1 MLWAVFV
8 GFVGL
13 PQKDLIRVD
22 LLQLFLNMI
31 SAQKNKQPQA
41 ELLTFMLDVRNLSN
55 KRERKLDLLYR
66 FSPRGVAYI

>member
-8 GFVGL
+8 GVVGL

-22 LLQLFLNMI
+22 LLQLFLNMM

-41 ELLTFMLDVRNLSN
+41 ELLTSMLDVRNLSN
-55 KRERKLDLLYR
+55 KRESKLDLLYR
-66 FSPRGVAYI
+66 FSPHGVAYI